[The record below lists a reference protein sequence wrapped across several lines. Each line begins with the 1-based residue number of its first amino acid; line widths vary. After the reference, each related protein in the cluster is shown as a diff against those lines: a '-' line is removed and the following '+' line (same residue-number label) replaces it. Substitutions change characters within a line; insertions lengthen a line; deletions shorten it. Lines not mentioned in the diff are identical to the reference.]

1 MEHTPF
7 GYRIENGI
15 AVVDKENARK
25 IRKLYVSYLSGLSL
39 AGAAKEAGI
48 EIYHCS
54 AKRIMRNRHYLG
66 DDFYPAIIDADTFR
80 KAEEELESRAEK
92 LGRKNRRKET
102 APQAPPTRFSVKPA
116 EKHFNDPVLQAE
128 YLYGQIES
136 EADSWE
142 KSCSFLQKGRSGIM
156 RERKKIQG

>member
-1 MEHTPF
+1 MGHTPF

-25 IRKLYVSYLSGLSL
+25 TRKLYASYLSGLSL

-66 DDFYPAIIDADTFR
+66 DDFYPAIIDADTFQ

-92 LGRKNRRKET
+92 LGRKNRRQK
-102 APQAPPTRFSVKPA
+102 AAQQILPTRFSVKPA

-128 YLYGQIES
+128 YLYGRIES

-142 KSCSFLQKGRSGIM
+142 KSCSFLQKGRSGTM
-156 RERKKIQG
+156 REQKKIHG